1 MLAAVIHDA
10 RDVRAE
16 ERPDPTILTPGDAV
30 VRVVAAC
37 VCGSDLWPY
46 RGVTPVKRPR
56 PIGHEL
62 VGVVEELGS
71 EVTSA
76 QVGDFV
82 ILPFTMSCGVC
93 QSCRAGYPA
102 ACDLVTGFGGKDR
115 DGHPVDG
122 AQGERVRI
130 PLAQHSLF
138 PVGRSEAEIEAAG
151 LVPHLLALAD
161 VMSTGYHAAFSAGV
175 SAGDTVVVVGDGAVG
190 LCGVIGARL
199 LGAGRIVAMSRHDD
213 RAALAREFGATDV
226 VAERGADG
234 VAAVRDLLGPSTGS
248 GGTGDLA
255 DAALECVGT
264 KESMDTALD
273 VVRGGGRVG
282 FVGVPHLAPELSV
295 RRLFDRNITIGGGMA
310 SARHYMETLLPEV
323 LSGTIAPGKVF
334 DLELPLADVAEA
346 YAAMDERRA
355 TKVLLRP

>member
-1 MLAAVIHDA
+1 MLAAVIHGA

-37 VCGSDLWPY
+37 VCGSDLWSY
-46 RGVTPVKRPR
+46 RGVAPTHEPH

-62 VGVVEELGS
+62 VGVVEELGD

-76 QVGDFV
+76 KVGDFV
-82 ILPFTMSCGVC
+82 IVPFSLSCGQC
-93 QSCRAGYPA
+93 QACRAGFPS
-102 ACDLVTGFGGKDR
+102 ACDVVTFFGSPDR
-115 DGHPVDG
+115 QGLPVDG

-138 PVGRSEAEIEAAG
+138 PVGLTEEEVEARG
-151 LVPHLLALAD
+151 LVPHLLTLAD
-161 VMSTGYHAAFSAGV
+161 VMSTGYHAAV
-175 SAGDTVVVVGDGAVG
+175 SAHVGPGDVVAVVGDGAVG
-190 LCGVIGARL
+190 LSGVLAAKILGAR
-199 LGAGRIVAMSRHDD
+199 RIVAMSRHED
-213 RAALAREFGATDV
+213 RAALARRLGATDV
-226 VAERGADG
+226 VAERGAEAP
-234 VAAVRDLLGPSTGS
+234 AAVRALLD
-248 GGTGDLA
+248 GDLA

-264 KESMDTALD
+264 KESMDQALS

-282 FVGVPHLAPELSV
+282 FVGVPNGGPELPV
-295 RRLFDRNITIGGGMA
+295 GRLFTRNLTVGGGMA
-310 SARHYMETLLPEV
+310 SARRYMEELLPRV
-323 LSGTIAPGKVF
+323 LDGSIQPGAVF
-334 DLELPLADVAEA
+334 DLELPLAEVAEA

>member
-16 ERPDPTILTPGDAV
+16 ERPDPKILTPGDAV

-46 RGVTPVKRPR
+46 RGVTTVKRPR

-76 QVGDFV
+76 RVGDFV

-102 ACDLVTGFGGKDR
+102 ACDLVTGFGSKDR

-138 PVGRSEAEIEAAG
+138 PVGRPAAELEAAG
-151 LVPHLLALAD
+151 LVPHLLSLAD
-161 VMSTGYHAAFSAGV
+161 VMSTGYHAAFSARV
-175 SAGDTVVVVGDGAVG
+175 SAGDTIVVVGDGAVG
-190 LCGVIGARL
+190 LSGVIAARL
-199 LGAGRIVAMSRHDD
+199 LGAERIVAMSRHED

-226 VAERGADG
+226 VAERGEEG
-234 VAAVRDLLGPSTGS
+234 LAALRDLLD
-248 GGTGDLA
+248 GDLA

-264 KESMDTALD
+264 KQSMDTALD

-282 FVGVPHLAPELSV
+282 FVGVPNGGPELSV
-295 RRLFDRNITIGGGMA
+295 RRLFDRNLTIGGGMA
-310 SARHYMETLLPEV
+310 SARRYMETLLPDV
-323 LSGTIAPGKVF
+323 LSGAITPGKVF
-334 DLELPLADVAEA
+334 DLELPLADVAEG

>member
-16 ERPDPTILTPGDAV
+16 ERPHPKILTPGDAV

-76 QVGDFV
+76 RVGDFV
-82 ILPFTMSCGVC
+82 VLPFTMSCGVC

-102 ACDLVTGFGGKDR
+102 ACDLVTGFGSTDR
-115 DGHPVDG
+115 GGHPVDG

-138 PVGRSEAEIEAAG
+138 PVGRSEAELEAAG

-161 VMSTGYHAAFSAGV
+161 VMSTGYHAASSARV
-175 SAGDTVVVVGDGAVG
+175 STGDTVVVVGDGAVG
-190 LCGVIGARL
+190 LCGVIAARL
-199 LGAGRIVAMSRHDD
+199 LGAERVIAMSRHED
-213 RAALAREFGATDV
+213 RAALARELGATDV
-226 VAERGADG
+226 VAERGQEG
-234 VAAVRDLLGPSTGS
+234 VAAVRDLLG
-248 GGTGDLA
+248 GDLA

-264 KESMDTALD
+264 KQSMDTALD

-282 FVGVPHLAPELSV
+282 FVGVPHGGPELSV
-295 RRLFDRNITIGGGMA
+295 RRLFERNITIGGGMA
-310 SARHYMETLLPEV
+310 SARRYMETLLPSV
-323 LSGTIAPGKVF
+323 LAGEILPGKVF
-334 DLELPLADVAEA
+334 DLELPLSDVAQA

>member
-1 MLAAVIHDA
+1 MRAAVIHGP
-10 RDVRAE
+10 RDVRVE
-16 ERPDPTILTPGDAV
+16 ERPDPTVLTPGDAV

-62 VGVVEELGS
+62 VGVVEELGAD
-71 EVTSA
+71 VTSA

-82 ILPFTMSCGVC
+82 VLPFTMSCGEC
-93 QSCRAGYPA
+93 QACRAGYPA
-102 ACDLVTGFGGKDR
+102 ACDVVTGFGSTDR
-115 DGHPVDG
+115 WGHPVDG

-138 PVGRSEAEIEAAG
+138 PVGRTEAEVEAAG
-151 LVPHLLALAD
+151 LVPHLLTLAD

-190 LCGVIGARL
+190 LSGVIGARL
-199 LGAGRIVAMSRHDD
+199 LGAERVVAMSRHDD
-213 RAALAREFGATDV
+213 RAALARELGATDV
-226 VAERGADG
+226 VAERGDEG
-234 VAAVRDLLGPSTGS
+234 VAAVRDLLG
-248 GGTGDLA
+248 GDLA

-264 KESMDTALD
+264 KQSMDTALD
-273 VVRGGGRVG
+273 DVVRGGRVG
-282 FVGVPHLAPELSV
+282 FVGVPNGGPELSV
-295 RRLFDRNITIGGGMA
+295 RRLFDRNVTIGGGMA
-310 SARHYMETLLPEV
+310 SARRYMETLLPEV
-323 LSGTIAPGKVF
+323 LSGAIEPGKVF
-334 DLELPLADVAEA
+334 DRELPLADVAEA

>member
-1 MLAAVIHDA
+1 MLATMIHA
-10 RDVRAE
+10 AHDVRAE
-16 ERPDPTILTPGDAV
+16 ERPDPVLRAPGDAV

-46 RGVTPVKRPR
+46 RGVTPTKAPH

-62 VGVVEELGS
+62 VGVVEEVGS

-76 QVGDFV
+76 APGDFV
-82 ILPFTMSCGVC
+82 VVPFSLSCGTC
-93 QSCRAGYPA
+93 QACRAGFPS
-102 ACDLVTGFGGKDR
+102 ACDVVTFFGSTDR

-161 VMSTGYHAAFSAGV
+161 VMSTGHHAAV
-175 SAGDTVVVVGDGAVG
+175 SASVGPGDTVVVVGDGAVG
-190 LCGVIGARL
+190 LCAVVAARR
-199 LGAGRIVAMSRHDD
+199 LGAERVVAMSRHAD
-213 RAALAREFGATDV
+213 RAALARDLGATDV
-226 VAERGADG
+226 VAERGDEG
-234 VAAVRDLLGPSTGS
+234 VAALRDLLG
-248 GGTGDLA
+248 GDLA

-264 KESMDTALD
+264 EQSMAQALGA
-273 VVRGGGRVG
+273 VRGGGRVG
-282 FVGVPHLAPELSV
+282 FVGVPNGGPKLPV
-295 RRLFDRNITIGGGMA
+295 RQIFGRNLTVGGGMA
-310 SARHYMETLLPEV
+310 PARAHMATLLDDV
-323 LSGTIAPGKVF
+323 LSGAIEPGRVF
-334 DLELPLADVAEA
+334 DVEMPLADVAEA